1 MSNESERLLISGA
14 GAAGLSLA
22 VGLKDAPYEVVLVD
36 QNPVPD
42 KDFLAQDTRQIALS
56 KRSQYYLESIGIWDS
71 IKSYVTPIE
80 KVHVSEKGFRT
91 SVMLNAAD
99 HELDDFGGL
108 IPLGRLIL
116 TLHEAIESQDN
127 LLYLPDTKLL
137 RYYVDH
143 EADEAV
149 CHFKNSEAEFSHAF
163 KWMIAAEGTHSTLRE
178 MAGIQTAFTD
188 YDQVAVIA
196 VGTFEKPHNNIAY
209 ERFTSRG
216 PLALLPVNTHEM
228 AIILTVKREERA
240 KWETA
245 SDSSFSDEVLFR
257 IGAELG
263 MITSVTKRHVWDLKL
278 MVPKTL
284 CAEYLT
290 LAGNSAHALHPIA
303 GQGLNLG
310 FRDCAALIPYFQ
322 EKRALSLAD
331 FRRYERER
339 RTDIFAVTGATDF
352 LVRAF
357 DIELFPVPYMRNLAL
372 RGVKC
377 IKPLR
382 KKIAQFGMGVK

>member
-91 SVMLNAAD
+91 RVMLNATD
-99 HELDDFGGL
+99 HELDNFGGL

-137 RYYVDH
+137 RYYADH

-196 VGTFEKPHNNIAY
+196 VGTFEKPHNNVAY

-240 KWETA
+240 KWEAA

-257 IGAELG
+257 IGSKLG
-263 MITSVTKRHVWDLKL
+263 IIACVTQRHVW
-278 MVPKTL
+278 
-284 CAEYLT
+284 
-290 LAGNSAHALHPIA
+290 
-303 GQGLNLG
+303 
-310 FRDCAALIPYFQ
+310 
-322 EKRALSLAD
+322 
-331 FRRYERER
+331 
-339 RTDIFAVTGATDF
+339 
-352 LVRAF
+352 
-357 DIELFPVPYMRNLAL
+357 
-372 RGVKC
+372 
-377 IKPLR
+377 
-382 KKIAQFGMGVK
+382 